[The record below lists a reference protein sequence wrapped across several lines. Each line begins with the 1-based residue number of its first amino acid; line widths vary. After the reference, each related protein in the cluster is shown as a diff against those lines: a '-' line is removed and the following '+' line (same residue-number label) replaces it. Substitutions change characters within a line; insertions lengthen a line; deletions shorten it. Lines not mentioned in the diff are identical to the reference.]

1 MKYVLTAVIGGLA
14 GVALVAGL
22 NRTSFGKQILGGL

>member
-1 MKYVLTAVIGGLA
+1 MKYVITALIGGLA

-22 NRTSFGKQILGGL
+22 NRVGIGRQILGS

>member
-1 MKYVLTAVIGGLA
+1 MKYVLVALVGGLA
-14 GVALVAGL
+14 GVAMVAGL